1 MPIKKVF
8 PLKVKRNPSDR
19 TWRYSF
25 RTPSMVLNT
34 GFAGPAAFTEAQA
47 YRKAYIECYGY
58 EPDVKDYP
66 PGVLD
71 ENDIQVQQMQRQQQ
85 LRQQVQSR
93 PVEPQLSEAARNNT
107 NNDFVDY
114 DDEDFGE
121 GFDDGFDEEHE
132 LDDMAYDDL
141 DFVEIDDPD
150 LDL

>member
-8 PLKVKRNPSDR
+8 PLKVKRNPSDN

-58 EPDVKDYP
+58 EPEVNDYP
-66 PGVLD
+66 PGMLD
-71 ENDIQVQQMQRQQQ
+71 QNNIQVQQMQRQQS
-85 LRQQVQSR
+85 RQPIQAK
-93 PVEPQLSEAARNNT
+93 PVEPPLSEAARNNT

-114 DDEDFGE
+114 DDEDFGQ
-121 GFDDGFDEEHE
+121 GFDE
-132 LDDMAYDDL
+132 DDEFDHIDDDDL
-141 DFVEIDDPD
+141 DFV
-150 LDL
+150 